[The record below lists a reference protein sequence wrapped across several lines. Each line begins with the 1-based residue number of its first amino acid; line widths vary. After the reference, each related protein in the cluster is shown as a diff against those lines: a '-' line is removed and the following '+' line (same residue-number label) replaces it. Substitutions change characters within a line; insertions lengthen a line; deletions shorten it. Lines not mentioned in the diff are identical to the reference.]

1 MGNLQVNI
9 LWTDS
14 LNHEFIDDIFSSL
27 KNDFLCWLPHEVESF
42 YENLKKRQA
51 GIALLSDASIRS
63 NQPFWLKV
71 FSQKELLN
79 SLQIIVI
86 GELSNE
92 IEDLIPEEL
101 IFSFV
106 PQNTKNGFLKRAVEN
121 VKLLLE
127 SKQEIQNLHTEL
139 NNRTNELKE
148 LNKIGVALSSER
160 DTNKLLSLI
169 LRESREITGADAGTL
184 YLVEQKED
192 PGSNGNDNFADK
204 QLRFKLS
211 QCDSIDL
218 SFDEFVMPIA
228 RESIAGY
235 ITLTGKS
242 LNIPDAYD
250 LPPDC
255 EYTLNRSFDESVGYR
270 TKSVLVIPMK
280 THKDEI
286 IGVLQLINRKRN
298 WQTKLSHPDVVKRE
312 VIPFDTYCE
321 DLANSLA
328 SQAAVSIENNRLYKE
343 IKTLFDGFVLASV
356 HAIEQ
361 RDPTTSGHSVRVAD
375 LSIELAKKVDRTKTG
390 AYRHIHFSPNALQQI
405 RYASLLHDFGKI
417 GVRENVLVKAKKLYP
432 NELEI
437 LKDRFKYIK
446 CALEL
451 KYSKMKIHKLLKQTR
466 IEALKYFQ
474 QLDTEFQKSV
484 AELDDYLDLII
495 QANEPTVLEKNDSE
509 RLLRIS
515 QMKFEENSTPINFIT
530 PREAELLSIPRGSLS
545 TKERL
550 EIEAHVSDTF
560 NFLIKIPWTSELK
573 SVPDIAHAHHEKLDG
588 SGYPR
593 GLKATNIPIE
603 ARIMTIADIYDAL
616 TASDRPYKR
625 AVPVEKAI
633 DILEYEKKAGKIDS
647 ELFRIFIEAEIYK
660 IVCGLPTD

>member
-1 MGNLQVNI
+1 
-9 LWTDS
+9 
-14 LNHEFIDDIFSSL
+14 
-27 KNDFLCWLPHEVESF
+27 
-42 YENLKKRQA
+42 
-51 GIALLSDASIRS
+51 
-63 NQPFWLKV
+63 
-71 FSQKELLN
+71 
-79 SLQIIVI
+79 
-86 GELSNE
+86 
-92 IEDLIPEEL
+92 
-101 IFSFV
+101 
-106 PQNTKNGFLKRAVEN
+106 
-121 VKLLLE
+121 
-127 SKQEIQNLHTEL
+127 
-139 NNRTNELKE
+139 

-343 IKTLFDGFVLASV
+343 IKTIFDGFVLASV

>member
-286 IGVLQLINRKRN
+286 IGVLQLINKKRN